1 MKAFITMPAGH
12 NFSTFF
18 TPENISTAQSLGQI
32 RWNRGTKNLTGE
44 RVAELIGD
52 CDVYISAWGA
62 PRLDQT
68 ILSAAPSLR
77 LLTHLCGTVA
87 PYVSD
92 MMWERGIRVISGNA
106 YFAESVAEGTVGY
119 ILAALRDIPL
129 YSSNL
134 KNNKKWKI
142 STYSNSGLLGKKI
155 GLVSYGAIAKNLV
168 RMLKP
173 FRVEIMVYDIVS
185 IPDEDKER
193 YGIKQT
199 SLEEIFA
206 TCDVI
211 SLHTP
216 LYDATRKMIDK
227 RLLSMIKEGALFV
240 NTARGGLVD
249 QSALCEQLSTGRF
262 RAFLDVF
269 EKEPPEADDPLYTLP
284 NVIMMPHMAGP
295 TTDIRQLITH
305 DLLLE
310 SAGFIDR
317 GQPLKNEITRAAAGQ
332 MSER

>member
-1 MKAFITMPAGH
+1 MKAFITLPAGH
-12 NFSTFF
+12 TFSTFF
-18 TPENISTAQSLGQI
+18 TPENIRLAESLGQI
-32 RWNRGTKNLTGE
+32 TWNRSTKNLSADQ
-44 RVAELIGD
+44 VAELIGD
-52 CDVYISAWGA
+52 CEVYISAWGA

-87 PYVSD
+87 PFVSD

-119 ILAALRDIPL
+119 ILAALRDIPY
-129 YSSNL
+129 YSNNL

-142 STYSNSGLLGKKI
+142 STYSNSGLLGKKV

-168 RMLKP
+168 RMLAP
-173 FRVEIMVYDIVS
+173 FRVKIMVYDIVN

-206 TCDVI
+206 TSDVI

-240 NTARGGLVD
+240 NTARGGIVD
-249 QSALCEQLSTGRF
+249 QSALCDQLSTGRF
-262 RAFLDVF
+262 RAFLDVYT
-269 EKEPPEADDPLYTLP
+269 KEPPEADDPLYTLP
-284 NVIMMPHMAGP
+284 NVMMMPHMAGP
-295 TTDIRQLITH
+295 TTDIRQIITH

-310 SAGFIDR
+310 SAGFIDH
-317 GQPLKNEITRAAAGQ
+317 GQPLKNEIKRAAAGQ